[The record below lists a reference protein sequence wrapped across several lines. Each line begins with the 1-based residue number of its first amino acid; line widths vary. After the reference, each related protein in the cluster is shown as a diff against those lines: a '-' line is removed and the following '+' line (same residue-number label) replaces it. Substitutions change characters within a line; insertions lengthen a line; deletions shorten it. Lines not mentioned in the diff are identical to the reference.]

1 MESRRE
7 ELVVVQVR
15 KVVVVSMAVAGVKTA
30 STGEIRG
37 RYGGDMR
44 QMRQAIPSPSL
55 PRPPAAAGCWL
66 SSGSLTRAPETPE
79 GYMTLCEGYM
89 TGGVEGYMTLG
100 VSARGQMRQAIP
112 SPSLPRPPAAAGCW
126 LSSGSLTRAPETP
139 EGYMTLDEGY
149 MTHPRGGDE
158 GYMTL
163 EVSARGAC
171 KNSQRTPPQRGP

>member
-1 MESRRE
+1 VESRRE

-66 SSGSLTRAPETPE
+66 SR
-79 GYMTLCEGYM
+79 
-89 TGGVEGYMTLG
+89 
-100 VSARGQMRQAIP
+100 
-112 SPSLPRPPAAAGCW
+112 
-126 LSSGSLTRAPETP
+126 GSLTRAPETP